1 MKKNTIIATA
11 LFGSL
16 LFFIIGCEIGTNP
29 IILDSSISENI
40 TINQTTVIPPPYEVP
55 FPVSPLYVDTKT
67 LQDVTGGNVEK
78 ISFYNMTLMVDNNTT
93 PDTGKIT
100 GRLMANDTV
109 LVSITNLSPSV
120 FSTEHSIFETIA
132 GFHLNNDG
140 LGIVLRAVKNPPP
153 GGLKMQLFLGPT
165 NSPAHFRLWIKVYG
179 QIQTKAK

>member
-1 MKKNTIIATA
+1 MKQNLLTTA
-11 LFGSL
+11 VLSSL
-16 LFFIIGCEIGTNP
+16 LFFVIGCDIGTNP

-40 TINQTTVIPPPYEVP
+40 IINQTTIIPAPYELP
-55 FPVSPLYVDTKT
+55 FPILPLYVDTKT
-67 LQDVTGGNVEK
+67 LQDVTGDNVEK

-100 GRLMANDTV
+100 GRLMVNDTT
-109 LVSITNLSPSV
+109 LVSLTNLSPSV
-120 FSTEHSIFETIA
+120 FSIEHSIFETIA